1 MTGDRR
7 RDAHQA
13 QRVDAAL
20 RIDALWG
27 CVSAWHYL
35 RMRGTTRAV
44 ALRVLDRGGLRRR
57 TDAQHPAV
65 RDALPRGPGGGIG
78 QRAASSTVCDL
89 AVAMPRTNVA
99 AAYAVERAI
108 ELAATEGRQYAESL
122 LRIYGLSTATIMRVL
137 FEPHRRRRGAAQ
149 ATPAAGI
156 R

>member
-1 MTGDRR
+1 MTDRR
-7 RDAHQA
+7 SDTHQA

-35 RMRGTTRAV
+35 RARGTTRAV
-44 ALRVLDRGGLRRR
+44 AMRVLDRGGPRRR

-65 RDALPRGPGGGIG
+65 RDALPRGPDGGIG
-78 QRAASSTVCDL
+78 QRAAL
-89 AVAMPRTNVA
+89 ATDGGLAAAIPRSNVA

-108 ELAATEGRQYAESL
+108 ELATMESRQYAESL
-122 LRIYGLSTATIMRVL
+122 LRIYGLSTATVMRVL

-149 ATPAAGI
+149 PTSAAGI